1 VRVLA
6 AAPAAGWVG
15 ESKLATEDT
24 WEPYVAADP
33 NAGYVYAIYN
43 RYGATC
49 TKSSCPSPQMMLR
62 VSPTAEPRG
71 GPSTRLRLHQG
82 ERPVGSDDLVTTSGA
97 VLATW
102 MNYNQIVFAK
112 STDHGQTFS
121 TPVTVSTNSWS
132 DKPWDGCQR

>member
-1 VRVLA
+1 
-6 AAPAAGWVG
+6 
-15 ESKLATEDT
+15 
-24 WEPYVAADP
+24 
-33 NAGYVYAIYN
+33 
-43 RYGATC
+43 
-49 TKSSCPSPQMMLR
+49 M
-62 VSPTAEPRG
+62 
-71 GPSTRLRLHQG
+71 
-82 ERPVGSDDLVTTSGA
+82 GSDDLVTTSGA